1 MIKFINDTSL
11 SDIANAVRNKFGVT
25 HKMTVNE
32 MIDVIEDS
40 TGDEHYIYPNSMM
53 MYVPFQETSGEFNF
67 VYNLADAYRD
77 NANIFRVNNGG
88 TVKTHANDISPVC
101 GDNVVDLY
109 RAFMNVT
116 ELKGSPVCGENVTN
130 MYGTYYRCNK
140 LTGAANV
147 GSKVTNMAMAYYMTT
162 QLYTAACGPNV
173 INMASAYGNS
183 GVRSCACGINVVNMY
198 SAYEDCVNLNGIAE
212 IGPNVINASRAYI
225 NCKYIDG
232 ISMGQKVQDISYTFY
247 RCFIDLH
254 TSEVSPNVTNMAYSY
269 YGDSIAHGKSG
280 INVIN
285 AAYAYHVNNQI
296 SSTNKMYMKTVACGP
311 NVVNLAYYT
320 QDACNIDKAHIG
332 RNVTDARYAYSNANN
347 VVIYCDWNKAIVDE
361 MWNHADPNI
370 TYNNAFSNYNVRI
383 FTRPGIVSS
392 SSLALEYAKHLYS
405 SYSVNSSGS
414 IGTPTISQLNDNSSR
429 RIGWVVNFND
439 VNSKVYFWD
448 NFAVCNF
455 NWYAEMSENVAG
467 GYPNV

>member
-25 HKMTVNE
+25 YKMTVNE

-40 TGDEHYIYPNSMM
+40 TGDEHYYYPNSMM

-130 MYGTYYRCNK
+130 MYGTYYRCEK
-140 LTGAANV
+140 ITGAANV
-147 GSKVTNMAMAYYMTT
+147 GSKVTNMAMAYYMAT
-162 QLYTAACGPNV
+162 QIYTAACGPNV
-173 INMASAYGNS
+173 INMASAYSES
-183 GVRSCACGINVVNMY
+183 GVKSCACGVNVVNMY
-198 SAYEDCVNLNGIAE
+198 SAYENCSYLNGTAE
-212 IGPNVINASRAYI
+212 IGPNVINASRAYYG
-225 NCKYIDG
+225 CKYINN
-232 ISMGQKVQDISYTFY
+232 INMGQKVQDISYAFY

-254 TSEVSPNVTNMAYSY
+254 VSDVTSNVTNMAYSY
-269 YGDSIAHGKSG
+269 YRDNIIHGKSG
-280 INVIN
+280 INVID
-285 AAYAYHVNNQI
+285 ASYAYYVDAYTNNVAA
-296 SSTNKMYMKTVACGP
+296 TYLKTVACGP

-320 QDACNIDKAHIG
+320 HDASNIDKGHIG
-332 RNVTDARYAYSNANN
+332 RNVIDARYAYGNANN
-347 VVIYCDWNKAIVDE
+347 VVIYCDWNKAIIDE

-370 TYNNAFSNYNVRI
+370 TYNNAFSNNNVRI
-383 FTRPGIVSS
+383 YTRPGIVSS
-392 SSLALEYAKHLYS
+392 SSLALECAKHLYS
-405 SYSVNSSGS
+405 SYSVNSSSS
-414 IGTPTISQLNDNSSR
+414 IGTPTISQLNDSNSR